1 MCIRDSYCRGA
12 ADAARFADLQAAL
25 RRNLS
30 DSAHMLRAARQRVDE
45 AYAHF
50 GRLCAEEDAGRARYW
65 AGALLMQCSDACAY
79 ANGRYFA
86 RGLKAQRED
95 LERMDAP
102 AGFLAACAGAVRA
115 KTPQA
120 LRAFCRDALRG
131 TDAFVRGRAASA
143 PSAAQGEA
151 LAGMVRESV
160 STFQKLNVCAQ
171 TGNEHLAFLSAV
183 CLQDALDEMARE
195 AGAPPLDLL
204 GAFRAQDLAG
214 FAAHAQGLL
223 ARLCAAVEAAG
234 GFLRPYASM
243 DEFLA
248 DTSWWK
254 TEQGGCET

>member
-1 MCIRDSYCRGA
+1 MPTA
-12 ADAARFADLQAAL
+12 AT
-25 RRNLS
+25 
-30 DSAHMLRAARQRVDE
+30 LRAGSRRS
-45 AYAHF
+45 
-50 GRLCAEEDAGRARYW
+50 GRTW
-65 AGALLMQCSDACAY
+65 
-79 ANGRYFA
+79 
-86 RGLKAQRED
+86 
-95 LERMDAP
+95 
-102 AGFLAACAGAVRA
+102 
-115 KTPQA
+115 
-120 LRAFCRDALRG
+120 
-131 TDAFVRGRAASA
+131 SA
-143 PSAAQGEA
+143 
-151 LAGMVRESV
+151 
-160 STFQKLNVCAQ
+160 FQKLNVCAQ

-204 GAFRAQDLAG
+204 GAFCAQDLAG

>member
-1 MCIRDSYCRGA
+1 
-12 ADAARFADLQAAL
+12 
-25 RRNLS
+25 
-30 DSAHMLRAARQRVDE
+30 
-45 AYAHF
+45 
-50 GRLCAEEDAGRARYW
+50 
-65 AGALLMQCSDACAY
+65 
-79 ANGRYFA
+79 
-86 RGLKAQRED
+86 
-95 LERMDAP
+95 
-102 AGFLAACAGAVRA
+102 
-115 KTPQA
+115 
-120 LRAFCRDALRG
+120 
-131 TDAFVRGRAASA
+131 
-143 PSAAQGEA
+143 
-151 LAGMVRESV
+151 MVRESV

-195 AGAPPLDLL
+195 AGAPALDLL

>member
-1 MCIRDSYCRGA
+1 VLYCRGA

-95 LERMDAP
+95 LERMEVP

-143 PSAAQGEA
+143 PAAAQGEA

-195 AGAPPLDLL
+195 AGAPALDLL
-204 GAFRAQDLAG
+204 GAFCAQDLAG

-234 GFLRPYASM
+234 GFLCPYASM

>member
-1 MCIRDSYCRGA
+1 M
-12 ADAARFADLQAAL
+12 
-25 RRNLS
+25 
-30 DSAHMLRAARQRVDE
+30 
-45 AYAHF
+45 
-50 GRLCAEEDAGRARYW
+50 
-65 AGALLMQCSDACAY
+65 
-79 ANGRYFA
+79 
-86 RGLKAQRED
+86 
-95 LERMDAP
+95 
-102 AGFLAACAGAVRA
+102 RA

-143 PSAAQGEA
+143 PAAAQGEA

-204 GAFRAQDLAG
+204 GAFCAQDLAG

-234 GFLRPYASM
+234 GSLRPYASM